1 MHLKKIKLNEKLPR
15 EEYARKMSALTPGF
29 SGADLRNICNEAAII
44 AARKSLESVSIK
56 EFEEATER
64 VIAGIEKKLPL
75 SDVERR
81 TVAFHEAGHAVA
93 GWFLKNSSPLIK
105 VTIIPRAN
113 GALGFAQYLPDELNL
128 YSKDQLEDM
137 MVMALGGRVAEE
149 IFFNRI
155 TTGASDD
162 IKKVTQIAGALVTQY
177 GMSPALGCVNYGG
190 EEGYQKSFSEE
201 TGSIIDGEVRK
212 IIDKAYER
220 CKIILNEKKELV

>member
-1 MHLKKIKLNEKLPR
+1 MNEKLPR

-75 SDVERR
+75 SDLERR

-105 VTIIPRAN
+105 VTIIPRAK

>member
-75 SDVERR
+75 SDLERR

-105 VTIIPRAN
+105 VTIIPRAK

>member
-1 MHLKKIKLNEKLPR
+1 MKKIKLNEKLPR

-44 AARKSLESVSIK
+44 AARKNLESVSIK
-56 EFEEATER
+56 EFEDATER

-75 SDVERR
+75 SDIERR

-105 VTIIPRAN
+105 VTIIPRAK

-177 GMSPALGCVNYGG
+177 GMSPVLGCVNYGG

-201 TGSIIDGEVRK
+201 TGSIIDEEVRK
-212 IIDKAYER
+212 IIDNAYAR
-220 CKIILNEKKELV
+220 CKIILNEKRELI

>member
-1 MHLKKIKLNEKLPR
+1 MNEKLPR

-105 VTIIPRAN
+105 VTIIPRAK

>member
-1 MHLKKIKLNEKLPR
+1 MNDKLPR

-44 AARKSLESVSIK
+44 AARKNLESVSIK
-56 EFEEATER
+56 EFEDATER

-75 SDVERR
+75 SDIERR

-105 VTIIPRAN
+105 VTIIPRAK

-177 GMSPALGCVNYGG
+177 GMSPLLGCVNYAG
-190 EEGYQKSFSEE
+190 EDGYQKSFSEE
-201 TGSIIDGEVRK
+201 TGSIIDGEIRK
-212 IIDKAYER
+212 IIDNAYAR
-220 CKIILNEKKELV
+220 CKIILSEKRDLI

>member
-105 VTIIPRAN
+105 VTIIPRAK

>member
-1 MHLKKIKLNEKLPR
+1 LNEKLPR

-105 VTIIPRAN
+105 VTIIPRAK

>member
-1 MHLKKIKLNEKLPR
+1 MNDKLPR

-44 AARKSLESVSIK
+44 AARKNLESVSIK
-56 EFEEATER
+56 EFEDATER

-75 SDVERR
+75 SDIERR

-105 VTIIPRAN
+105 VTIIPRAK
-113 GALGFAQYLPDELNL
+113 GALVFAQYLPDELNL

-177 GMSPALGCVNYGG
+177 GMSPVLGCVNYAG
-190 EEGYQKSFSEE
+190 EDGYQKSFSEE
-201 TGSIIDGEVRK
+201 TGSIIDGEIRK
-212 IIDKAYER
+212 IIDNAYAR
-220 CKIILNEKKELV
+220 CKIILSEKRDLI

>member
-1 MHLKKIKLNEKLPR
+1 LNEKLPR

-75 SDVERR
+75 SDLERR

-105 VTIIPRAN
+105 VTIIPRAK

>member
-1 MHLKKIKLNEKLPR
+1 MNEKLPR

-105 VTIIPRAN
+105 VTIIPRAK

-177 GMSPALGCVNYGG
+177 GMSPALGCVNYAG

-220 CKIILNEKKELV
+220 CKIILSEKKELV

>member
-1 MHLKKIKLNEKLPR
+1 VHLKKIKLNEKLPR

-75 SDVERR
+75 SDLERR

-105 VTIIPRAN
+105 VTIIPRAK

-128 YSKDQLEDM
+128 DSKDQLEDM

>member
-1 MHLKKIKLNEKLPR
+1 
-15 EEYARKMSALTPGF
+15 MSALTPGF

-105 VTIIPRAN
+105 VTIIPRAK

-220 CKIILNEKKELV
+220 CKIILNEKKELVQK